1 MVAGTHTR
9 LINMFMGLCADT
21 GHWPNVLA
29 KLGYKV
35 QLIEQSVSMQS
46 AEKVVPDVVSVSNKR
61 VHAIV
66 AECKGGNSI
75 DPKQDGRYRQ
85 LTPGDLLH
93 HVTVH
98 DRNRFGHT
106 VCYVDTSNNHDSLKR
121 DTKFPFITFSRD
133 CITVDRSLGRDD
145 LGGGLDRI
153 PLKGA
158 REPTYLYPF
167 SQQDKD
173 YVVIPYVLRG
183 LITHVFRSPE
193 EQFKIDD
200 PATLEEILKITHK
213 HADRISAKH
222 RKELATRVGKIL
234 KLLLQQNPD
243 LQSQVSKLETTGHHV
258 STLQSLRKT
267 CDELI
272 ARYETQTRLDT
283 FSGNV

>member
-29 KLGYKV
+29 KMGYKV
-35 QLIEQSVSMQS
+35 QLIEQSISLQS
-46 AEKVVPDVVSVSNKR
+46 AKKAVPDVVSVSNKT

-85 LTPGDLLH
+85 LTSGDLLR
-93 HVTVH
+93 HVAVH

-121 DTKFPFITFSRD
+121 GASFPFITFGRD
-133 CITVDRSLGRDD
+133 SITVDGSLGRDD
-145 LGGGLDRI
+145 LDGGLDRI
-153 PLKGA
+153 PLKGT

-167 SQQDKD
+167 SHEDKD

-183 LITHVFRSPE
+183 LITHVFHSPE

-200 PATLEEILKITHK
+200 PATLEKILKITHK
-213 HADRISAKH
+213 HADRISSKH
-222 RKELATRVGKIL
+222 RKELAKRVGEIL
-234 KLLLQQNPD
+234 KSLLQQNPD
-243 LQSQVSKLETTGHHV
+243 LQSQVSKLETTERHV
-258 STLQSLRKT
+258 STLQSLKKT
-267 CDELI
+267 CEELI
-272 ARYETQTRLDT
+272 ARYEKQTRLDT
-283 FSGNV
+283 FSGSV